1 MRRAWLF
8 RSWHSGGRP
17 APLALLILAALL
29 VGCAAPR
36 GGATNGAPQASNQ
49 QEAPRRTLVIVARGE
64 PPMLAAKPIRG
75 TGGALDTFVTLYN
88 ATLDW
93 TDDDGNAQPYLEEAV
108 PQLNTDSWR
117 VFPDGRMETT
127 YRLKPNL
134 IWHDGTPLTA
144 EDFVFAHRVYRA
156 PELGVAAS
164 LPISAMTEVI
174 APDPQTVVIRWGRLY
189 PDAGSL
195 KQGFQALPRH
205 ILEAPFAQLDADSFA
220 NLPFWGT
227 EYVGLGPYR
236 LDRWEPGAYLE
247 GSAFDGH
254 ALGRPRIERVRVNI
268 VSDTN
273 AAIAALL
280 SGEAHYSAEYML
292 WYEEAATLQQQW
304 QARGI
309 TGKALF
315 SPTLPRISQIQ
326 LRPEF
331 ANPPEL
337 LDLRFR
343 RALAHAIDNAS
354 LVEVLTANT
363 GVVSPSVT
371 APLAD
376 YAPQVQAAIA
386 RYPYDPRRSQ
396 QLMDEV
402 GLVRGADGIYG
413 NAAGPLNLAV
423 WHIEGSTNERENAI
437 IVENLKRAGIGA
449 SSSSLP
455 AARLRDTEFRAK
467 LPALFT
473 GGGPG
478 GEASLLEYG
487 ISAIPGPDNRWQ
499 GGNRGG
505 WVNQD
510 FDHFWQAFN
519 TTLERSERV
528 RQIVEMERILSEDVG
543 TLPHYYSPV
552 VNVHVGNLQGPTI
565 RKTPETG
572 AGIRQVWTWQW
583 TS

>member
-1 MRRAWLF
+1 MAYGWPLWSRRTGCRGVWL
-8 RSWHSGGRP
+8 S
-17 APLALLILAALL
+17 LVLIALLA
-29 VGCAAPR
+29 GCAAPQ
-36 GGATNGAPQASNQ
+36 GGGVSNVPAPASQA
-49 QEAPRRTLVIVARGE
+49 EAPRRTLVVVARGE

-93 TDDDGNAQPYLEEAV
+93 TDDDGNARPYLAESV
-108 PQLNTDSWR
+108 PQVNTDSWR
-117 VFPDGRMETT
+117 VSPDGQMETT
-127 YRLKPNL
+127 YKLRPNL
-134 IWHDGTPLTA
+134 TWHDGKPLSA
-144 EDFVFAHRVYRA
+144 EDFVFAHQVYRT
-156 PELGVAAS
+156 PDLGVASS
-164 LPISAMTEVI
+164 LPISAMAEVT
-174 APDPQTVVIRWGRLY
+174 APDPQTVVIRWGRLF

-205 ILEAPFAQLDADSFA
+205 ILEGPFSQLDADSFT

-247 GSAFDGH
+247 GTAFDGH
-254 ALGRPRIERVRVNI
+254 ALGRAKIDRVRVNI
-268 VSDTN
+268 VNDTN

-280 SGEAHYSAEYML
+280 SGEAHFTAEYML

-304 QARGI
+304 QARGM

-315 SPTLPRISQIQ
+315 SPTLPRITQIQ

-337 LDLRFR
+337 LDVRFR
-343 RALAHAIDNAS
+343 RALAHAIDNAT
-354 LVEVLTANT
+354 LVEVLTANN
-363 GVVSPSVT
+363 GAVSPSVT

-376 YAPQVQAAIA
+376 YAPQVQGSIA
-386 RYPYDPRRSQ
+386 KYPYDPRRAQ
-396 QLMDEV
+396 QLMEEA
-402 GLVRGADGIYG
+402 GLTRSGDGMVA

-437 IVENLKRAGIGA
+437 ITENLKRAGIGT
-449 SSSSLP
+449 SSNTLP
-455 AARLRDTEFRAK
+455 TARLRDNEFRSK

-478 GEASLLEYG
+478 GEASLLEYST
-487 ISAIPGPDNRWQ
+487 SAIPGPDNRWQ

-505 WVNQD
+505 WVSQD
-510 FDHFWQAFN
+510 FDRYWQAFN
-519 TTLERSERV
+519 TTLDRSQRV
-528 RQIVEMERILSEDVG
+528 GQIVEMERILSEDVG
-543 TLPHYYSPV
+543 TLAHYYSPV
-552 VNVHVGNLQGPTI
+552 VNVHVGNLEGPTI
-565 RKTPETG
+565 RKIPETG

-583 TS
+583 KS